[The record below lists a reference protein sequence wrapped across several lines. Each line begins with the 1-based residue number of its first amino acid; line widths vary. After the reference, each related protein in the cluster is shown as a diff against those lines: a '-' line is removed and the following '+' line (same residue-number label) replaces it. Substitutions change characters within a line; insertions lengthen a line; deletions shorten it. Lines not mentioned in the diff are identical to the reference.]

1 MRIFFALVAGLII
14 VATSIVGGSSR
25 GADRQQ
31 IAALP
36 QDRGNVGQ
44 GHMVAEQIC
53 AQCHAVEPGQTHS
66 PNSAAP
72 AFPEIATSPGLT
84 ATAIRVWLQ
93 SPHPTMPNIVLN
105 NTEKDNIVAYLLSLK
120 SV

>member
-1 MRIFFALVAGLII
+1 MRVFLALMAGLII
-14 VATSIVGGSSR
+14 VATSLSAGGSR

-31 IAALP
+31 FAALP
-36 QDRGNVGQ
+36 QERGNVGQ

-72 AFPEIATSPGLT
+72 AFPDIAASPGLT
-84 ATAIRVWLQ
+84 ATAIRVWLR

-105 NTEKDNIVAYLLSLK
+105 NKEKDNIVAYLLSLK
-120 SV
+120 TV

>member
-1 MRIFFALVAGLII
+1 MRVFLVLMAGLII
-14 VATSIVGGSSR
+14 IGISVNAGSSR

-36 QDRGNVGQ
+36 PASGDANQ
-44 GHMVAEQIC
+44 GHMVAEQVC

-66 PNSAAP
+66 PNRAAP
-72 AFPEIATSPGLT
+72 AFPEFAASPGVT

-93 SPHPTMPNIVLN
+93 TPHPTMPNIMLDN
-105 NTEKDNIVAYLLSLK
+105 KEKDDIVAYLLSLK
-120 SV
+120 AV